1 MDPVAYYNKYAA
13 KIYEDTVDVDMSGIL
28 EEFLSLLKEGD
39 TILDLGCGSGR
50 DSLAMYE
57 LGYDVTPMDASEEMC
72 RLAEIHTGMDVLQMS
87 FEDMEFEDVFD
98 GIWACGSLIHV
109 PKNEMPEILGRIS
122 DALVAGGVLYLSVKK
137 GSFEG
142 IRGRAVYLRVYG
154 REPEGHGGEN
164 RPVFRGE
171 AVGDGGRASGTPGY
185 GLGQFAGQE
194 TVKAGG
200 FREY

>member
-39 TILDLGCGSGR
+39 TILDMGCGYGR

-109 PKNEMPEILGRIS
+109 PKNEMPEILGRIG

-142 IRGRAVYLRVYG
+142 IRGERFICEYTEESLKAMVEKTGLFSVVKLWETEDVR
-154 REPEGHGGEN
+154 PGHPDTAWVN
-164 RPVFRGE
+164 LLARKR
-171 AVGDGGRASGTPGY
+171 
-185 GLGQFAGQE
+185 
-194 TVKAGG
+194 
-200 FREY
+200 